1 MATEELDLISC
12 WQMPVSF
19 EPCVFCFV
27 ISREKEHQFNNFFF
41 ISAFSTNAVF
51 LIIKY
56 NLLPVIFL
64 SIEQ

>member
-1 MATEELDLISC
+1 
-12 WQMPVSF
+12 MPVSF

-41 ISAFSTNAVF
+41 IYAFSTNAVF